1 MEIPQT
7 TRDLCQ
13 MLRNSIVTLL
23 RAVKDTSLDVASV
36 RVFPD
41 DARNKVEESDDSE
54 MEDIF
59 AWCVCCKRIYV
70 LLLVFSSCYYCC

>member
-1 MEIPQT
+1 
-7 TRDLCQ
+7 

-59 AWCVCCKRIYV
+59 A
-70 LLLVFSSCYYCC
+70 

>member
-23 RAVKDTSLDVASV
+23 RAVKDTSLDVSSV
-36 RVFPD
+36 RIFPD

-59 AWCVCCKRIYV
+59 ACNVCWSDI
-70 LLLVFSSCYYCC
+70 